1 MNAPD
6 VLEEKFFEL
15 FNRLRLSEAEQQA
28 AQGYISGKAEHNV
41 LDSFIF
47 EDLSVIPADPAIRL
61 FRELV
66 KTNQRDI
73 AGRLFS
79 VLLAKGESTCF
90 RMIPMEVIDPQ
101 KLTQRKRR
109 RCMRRFL
116 GRICIR
122 SARTPEIVCLILH
135 AGKQKY

>member
-28 AQGYISGKAEHNV
+28 AKGYISGKAEHNV

-101 KLTQRKRR
+101 KGATHLEIDTEKKTALYAAI
-109 RCMRRFL
+109 L
-116 GRICIR
+116 G
-122 SARTPEIVCLILH
+122 ADMQL
-135 AGKQKY
+135 KN